1 MLNLVCV
8 FNELEKNHSTFY
20 YLPFYNIIYSL
31 KMLLK
36 SEIIKILFH
45 FFFIKKQKYRRFL

>member
-20 YLPFYNIIYSL
+20 YLPFLQYNI
-31 KMLLK
+31 
-36 SEIIKILFH
+36 
-45 FFFIKKQKYRRFL
+45 FFKNVIKK